1 MQSHAGSA
9 GQEPKRGSSWTA
21 AGNHKSQHSPGISL
35 DYSEVS
41 SNCSQ
46 APPEPNLLKT
56 EQQVQFFTDLRWGLV
71 AKLSSHY
78 FVRTILCNV
87 LQMRRKWNKKVNHYL
102 IMQNFHLKW
111 INIGAVGK
119 AEAHCS
125 HNTVTTRT
133 PSYHVV
139 SWHQGTYF
147 EGCISVFP
155 PCFHSHTALR
165 KCPK

>member
-41 SNCSQ
+41 GNCSQ

-125 HNTVTTRT
+125 QDSHHAHTFLPRGQLAPRNVFWRLHL
-133 PSYHVV
+133 S
-139 SWHQGTYF
+139 
-147 EGCISVFP
+147 ISIMLSLTH
-155 PCFHSHTALR
+155 CLA
-165 KCPK
+165 